1 MDWIK
6 VPLWENDFVIQ
17 QDSLAV
23 SDTLT
28 FSDSIVF
35 DTIPIL
41 IQVDSFFTEPA
52 DSSNILSGDTITS
65 PSFSGLM
72 GADTLVSDKQSVPGT
87 IPIVPQKES
96 QSISKFSE
104 ENPVFADDY
113 IPFQADEVL
122 FWPRFPFPQE
132 IFSLTDF
139 SHKDISKK
147 PKQFDFFIYDKNHK
161 NESGKTTILK
171 HKNRPDILIQERN
184 SDSNQAWLLGVFLI
198 VFILLARMKLFF
210 GKFVQPIVNSSIS
223 YQAAQNLYRNRNSL
237 YYQAGLNLDFVF
249 FLITGVFI
257 SQLLNYYDLVL
268 PTNFPVFLIVIAVLL
283 AWLVCKFVVC
293 KLIGFV
299 SLNATLFN
307 EYFHSVLIYNKNI
320 GLFLIPITLGL
331 AYIDPDFNKIFVFA
345 GAGVVSI
352 MYILRVI
359 RLIRLFISQRISW
372 FYSILYLCALEILPI
387 LLFFKVFFL
396 NN

>member
-6 VPLWENDFVIQ
+6 VPLWENDLVIQ
-17 QDSLAV
+17 QDSLIV

-28 FSDSIVF
+28 FSDSIDF
-35 DTIPIL
+35 DTIPVL
-41 IQVDSFFTEPA
+41 IKPDSIFTEPA
-52 DSSNILSGDTITS
+52 DSSDILSGDTITP
-65 PSFSGLM
+65 PSISGLM
-72 GADTLVSDKQSVPGT
+72 DSDTLVSDKQSAPDT
-87 IPIVPQKES
+87 ILIIPQKES
-96 QSISKFSE
+96 QPSSKFSE
-104 ENPVFADDY
+104 EDPVFADDF

-132 IFSLTDF
+132 IFS
-139 SHKDISKK
+139 HKDIGKK
-147 PKQFDFFIYDKNHK
+147 PKQLDFFIYDKNHK

-171 HKNRPDILIQERN
+171 HKNRSDILIRERN

-210 GKFVQPIVNSSIS
+210 GKFVQPIINSSIS

-257 SQLLNYYDLVL
+257 SQLLNYYELGL
-268 PTNFPVFLIVIAVLL
+268 PTSFLIFLIVMAVLL
-283 AWLVCKFVVC
+283 AWLVFKFVVC

-307 EYFHSVLIYNKNI
+307 EYFHSLLIYNKNI
-320 GLFLIPITLGL
+320 GLLLIPISLGL
-331 AYIDPDFNKIFVFA
+331 AYIDQDFNKIFVFA